1 MIHTDTQDTDAA
13 PTDASG
19 AAEVPGATER
29 TAQLTERRPQG
40 AQLLS
45 EVCRRIREARFAVIA
60 LIVCLFCLMFP
71 SFFFV
76 VLE

>member
-1 MIHTDTQDTDAA
+1 MIHTDSQDTDAA

-60 LIVCLFCLMFP
+60 LR
-71 SFFFV
+71 FV
-76 VLE
+76 YFV

>member
-1 MIHTDTQDTDAA
+1 MAFDPRIHSQDTDVA
-13 PTDASG
+13 PTDVE

-45 EVCRRIREARFAVIA
+45 EVCRRIREARFALIA
-60 LIVCLFCLMFP
+60 LI
-71 SFFFV
+71 
-76 VLE
+76 